1 MKTTELIKRC
11 KQKDPIAQELLY
23 TKFSN
28 QLYRTAFRYLKNQE
42 EAEDVLIIALN
53 TIFEKINRFEAKE
66 EEYSLEAWMK
76 KIVINQSL
84 MNLRKNHNFKLTT
97 SLEEHTPSTSLPITD
112 YSDAEEIYTLI
123 SELPTGYR
131 TIFNL
136 NIIEGYSHVEI
147 AEMLGINVGTS
158 RSQLY
163 KAKEILKKKLELKG
177 YNYGT

>member
-28 QLYRTAFRYLKNQE
+28 QLFRTAFRYLKNQE
-42 EAEDVLIIALN
+42 EAEDILVMALN
-53 TIFEKINRFEAKE
+53 TIFEKINHFEAKE
-66 EEYSLEAWMK
+66 EHSLEAWMK
-76 KIVINQSL
+76 KIVVNQSL
-84 MNLRKNHNFKLTT
+84 MSLRKNHNFKLTT
-97 SLEEHTPSTSLPITD
+97 SLDEHISPISLPITEF
-112 YSDAEEIYTLI
+112 SDAEEIYTLI

-136 NIIEGYSHVEI
+136 NAIEGYSHVEI
-147 AEMLGINVGTS
+147 AEMLSINVGTS